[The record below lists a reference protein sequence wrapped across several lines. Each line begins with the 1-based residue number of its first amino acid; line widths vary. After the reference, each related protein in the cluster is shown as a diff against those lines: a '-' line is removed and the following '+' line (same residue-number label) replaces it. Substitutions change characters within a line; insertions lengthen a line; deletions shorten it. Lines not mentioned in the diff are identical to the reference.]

1 MRKGDRVT
9 AETGQKKFFLQEST
23 EERTDS
29 RAEETR
35 EKGNK
40 EAGIESPLYKNRSV
54 FFFSFELSKQQRQQW
69 LCHKRFLILFNCKS
83 NTHTHTVTNAYSHTH
98 GVLRAERLSLFVF
111 FLTSSC
117 RPLRVQDP
125 DWFCCWCC
133 WLLLLLCLL
142 VGFLI
147 IQVKTETET
156 RQTISW
162 FGLRASSFY
171 CLKTVDIYL

>member
-9 AETGQKKFFLQEST
+9 AETGQNFFFLQEST

-83 NTHTHTVTNAYSHTH
+83 NTHTHTQWQTHTH
-98 GVLRAERLSLFVF
+98 THTEFWGQKDCLFLF
-111 FLTSSC
+111 SFS
-117 RPLRVQDP
+117 RPAADLWESRTQTDSAAGAAG
-125 DWFCCWCC
+125 CCCFSVC
-133 WLLLLLCLL
+133 WL
-142 VGFLI
+142 VF
-147 IQVKTETET
+147 
-156 RQTISW
+156 
-162 FGLRASSFY
+162 
-171 CLKTVDIYL
+171 